1 MNEREDNQIL
11 ARAAA
16 GHFVGREGELA
27 RIVECAHAAKPTG
40 LNLLAKPGAGTTELL
55 KQAFDRLFVERGGV
69 IPVYYAV
76 RGSDAGPREAAR
88 RFVHD
93 LLKQTVAFRRGDRS
107 LIDVSPEMHELA
119 ELAAPEDAYW
129 VDRLAEAYYTET
141 DAADDR
147 SYVRMLLST
156 PLRAAARGARI
167 FLMIDDLHLTS
178 VMPQGSIVLDELR
191 DIFEGSDAAYVFAGA
206 RRMMYG
212 RCGVNVLRVDDL
224 RDDAAARMVTAIADR
239 HAVGVNDETRD
250 LIAVQLNGS
259 PRNISRLFASA
270 AERGLNLDSFRA
282 VETLYCD
289 EIFGGRIGR
298 GIAAELDAAVPESAR
313 CNLAGLLAE
322 TLAADGGRTTLTFWR
337 RRLGVAG
344 AEFRSAMAHLNAI
357 ELISL
362 RSGRVFAE
370 PDNLPLADHI
380 RGMARLDAGEPR
392 GRVVGEAMTEYVK
405 RAPALM
411 ARVYRRNAAFGL
423 RTLLAR
429 FDCQEVPAELIDYA
443 KFEARIKGL
452 DDERTAAAL
461 AESTDAVRLPHI
473 VYTAHT
479 SAFYPPIAAL
489 IDDERSTIA
498 LGFEETDHRDDT
510 VWIAAEIGSKLE
522 AARDHT
528 EFWLDRLEMA
538 AVSCGFAKYRIWLIA
553 PEGFSPEA
561 RELLD
566 ESGAYG
572 SSLKQAEMLAAK
584 LGSTTAT
591 TGDAV
596 DEFELVIPMG
606 DNTELIAANAVEEIA
621 KRSRFSAKA
630 VRQIKTAL
638 VEACI
643 NATEHS
649 LSPDRRIYQRI
660 KADSEKITITVANRG
675 LRLADKLAAE
685 IVPDE
690 GRRGWGLKLMKGLM
704 DEVRIEQSDDGTRV
718 TLVKFRE
725 T

>member
-1 MNEREDNQIL
+1 MNDKTDNRIL
-11 ARAAA
+11 ARIST
-16 GHFVGREGELA
+16 GHFVGRDHELA
-27 RIVECAHAAKPTG
+27 RIAECARALAPVG
-40 LNLLAKPGAGTTELL
+40 LNLLAKPGAGTSELL
-55 KQAFDRLFVERGGV
+55 KQAFDRLFNEHGDVM
-69 IPVYYAV
+69 PVYHAV
-76 RGSDAGPREAAR
+76 RGTDTGPREAAR

-107 LIDVSPEMHELA
+107 IIDASPEMHELA

-141 DAADDR
+141 DSADDR
-147 SYVRMLLST
+147 SYARMLLST

-167 FLMIDDLHLTS
+167 FLLIDDLHLAPL
-178 VMPQGSIVLDELR
+178 MPQGTIVFDELR
-191 DIFEGSDAAYVFAGA
+191 DIYEGAEAAYVFAGA

-212 RCGVNVLRVDDL
+212 RSGTEVLRIDDL
-224 RDDAAARMVTAIADR
+224 RDDAAARMVAATADR
-239 HAVGVNDETRD
+239 YGVTINDETRD
-250 LIAVQLNGS
+250 LIAEQLNGS
-259 PRNISRLFASA
+259 PRSISRLFASA
-270 AERGLNLDSFRA
+270 AERRLGLDSFKA
-282 VETLYCD
+282 VESLYCD

-298 GIAAELDAAVPESAR
+298 GIAAELDAAVPEHVR
-313 CNLAGLLAE
+313 CNASALLAE
-322 TLAADGGRTTLTFWR
+322 TLAADGGQTTLARWR
-337 RRLGVAG
+337 RRLGLAG
-344 AEFRSAMAHLNAI
+344 AGFRSAMNHLNAI
-357 ELISL
+357 EFISL
-362 RSGRVFAE
+362 RAGRVFAE

-380 RGMARLDAGEPR
+380 RGRARLDAGETR
-392 GRVVGEAMTEYVK
+392 GRVVGEAMAEYVK
-405 RAPALM
+405 RAPAVM

-423 RTLLAR
+423 RRLLAR

-452 DDERTAAAL
+452 DGEAAAAAI
-461 AESTDAVRLPHI
+461 AESTDAVRLPNI

-479 SAFYPPIAAL
+479 SAFYPPLAAL
-489 IDDERSTIA
+489 IDDERSAIA
-498 LGFEETDHRDDT
+498 LGFEETNYREDT

-538 AVSCGFAKYRIWLIA
+538 ALSCNFLNYRIWLIA
-553 PEGFSPEA
+553 PEGFLPEA
-561 RELLD
+561 RELM
-566 ESGAYG
+566 EERGAFG
-572 SSLKQAEMLAAK
+572 SSLKQAEMLAER
-584 LGSTTAT
+584 LGTHTPS
-591 TGDAV
+591 GDAV

-621 KRSRFSAKA
+621 KRSGFSAKA

-660 KADSEKITITVANRG
+660 KADSDKLTITVANRG

-718 TLVKFRE
+718 TLVKYRGA
-725 T
+725 